1 MSDDSERTVI
11 APRANARIGTKLN
24 GIYEIES
31 LIAAGGMGEVYRG
44 RAILYGC
51 GDLVND
57 YEGIAPHGSLRS
69 DLGCLYLLALSDDG
83 ALQRLEIVPLQLRR
97 FRLQRADAGA
107 RAWLRRVFD
116 EEGRA
121 LGTRVEEAE
130 DGRFALRWD

>member
-1 MSDDSERTVI
+1 MAGS
-11 APRANARIGTKLN
+11 ANRQR
-24 GIYEIES
+24 
-31 LIAAGGMGEVYRG
+31 V
-44 RAILYGC
+44 
-51 GDLVND
+51 
-57 YEGIAPHGSLRS
+57 
-69 DLGCLYLLALSDDG
+69 CLAETL
-83 ALQRLEIVPLQLRR
+83 LQRLEIVPLQLRR